1 MSRSCQFCLPGSVF
15 RIRITTIRTRIRMSV
30 PTYAKSTRGINP
42 AHMAKNDL
50 NLKSAGTVRERD
62 LKIAKA

>member
-1 MSRSCQFCLPGSVF
+1 
-15 RIRITTIRTRIRMSV
+15 MSV
-30 PTYAKSTRGINP
+30 PTYAESTRGINP

-50 NLKSAGTVRERD
+50 NYKSAGTERERD